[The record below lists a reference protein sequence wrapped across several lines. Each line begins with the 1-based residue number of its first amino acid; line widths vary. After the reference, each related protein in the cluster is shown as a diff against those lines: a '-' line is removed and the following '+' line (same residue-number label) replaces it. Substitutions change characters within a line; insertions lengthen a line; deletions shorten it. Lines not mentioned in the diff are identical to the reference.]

1 LPQRGIAAARL
12 AALLAELYPVSLTPS
27 VTERG
32 VHVIKQ
38 WERHR
43 SKKYFDGWTPTTHQE
58 IWSKGFGH
66 SNLLTNVNFDEREE
80 WPLEYAHEVLVN
92 HDLPYF
98 GGLLLP
104 HLKVPV
110 PNTIWSMCMSLSMN
124 KGVGKPG
131 NERGLIN
138 SEAWK
143 ILHDGKEYN
152 FERFCD
158 AVLEYALIAPNKITK
173 EPEVKRGLR
182 WRRQAEVGL
191 HQQDRFEDYL

>member
-1 LPQRGIAAARL
+1 LANPQ
-12 AALLAELYPVSLTPS
+12 PVSLTPS

-32 VHVIKQ
+32 IHVIKQ

-43 SKKYFDGWTPTTHQE
+43 SGKYFDGWTPTTHQE

-66 SNLLTNVNFDEREE
+66 STLLATVDFDEREE
-80 WPLEYAHEVLVN
+80 WPLEYAHDVLVN

-98 GGLLLP
+98 GKLLLP

-110 PNTIWSMCMSLSMN
+110 PDNIWSICMSLSMN

-143 ILHDGKEYN
+143 VLNEGGEYN

-173 EPEVKRGLR
+173 EPEVKRGLK
-182 WRRQAEVGL
+182 WRRQAEIGL
-191 HQQDRFEDYL
+191 FQQDRFTDYL